1 METKKDEEK
10 INTIP
15 QEFKIESFQS
25 LKNKLGIQGRSIERL
40 SLPRIIEAAK
50 KHALATLEKVEN
62 YYAQAG
68 WLLAAAELAKR
79 MPSVEALER
88 AEQYYVKSEFYR
100 SAAEVA
106 ERIGTPE
113 ALRRARKY
121 KGMIC

>member
-1 METKKDEEK
+1 METKKHEEK

-15 QEFKIESFQS
+15 PEFKIESFQS
-25 LKNKLGIQGRSIERL
+25 LKTKLGIQGKSIERL

-50 KHALATLEKVEN
+50 KHTPATLEKVEN

-79 MPSVEALER
+79 VSSVEALER

-113 ALRRARKY
+113 ALQRAKKY
-121 KGMIC
+121 KSMIC